1 MTEIMTIDTN
11 NYNAMAKAMGI
22 AGEGTTTPKK
32 SNNLNRLRIWHSPLM
47 GYEEV
52 NGKNKK
58 TEIIEG
64 GSYRLEVLDGDKST
78 FYYANEMSVRPF
90 MQRFMYRRYVAN
102 TNAKQGEPKGTYQ
115 RTIMADSLNMDLK
128 DNTGKFNC
136 GKPTGYV
143 KDFKALPS
151 DMQDLIRQINRVR
164 VVFGT
169 VQLIGAK
176 DSNGD
181 DVSLEPLPFIWE
193 IDNKDAYK
201 TVGEQ
206 FTEFTKKQR
215 LPLQHSI
222 YFDKTEENPLPN
234 GSSFY
239 TPVAKLDMTKSLDIS
254 SEDQKLFSDFMD
266 WVKNFNDYIYKDWD
280 EKAYANQKESSQ
292 EDIDTVEQFIDV
304 ELEEGAA

>member
-1 MTEIMTIDTN
+1 MTIDTN

-22 AGEGTTTPKK
+22 AGEGSSTPKK

-151 DMQDLIRQINRVR
+151 DMQDLIRQIKRVR

>member
-1 MTEIMTIDTN
+1 MTIDTN

-64 GSYRLEVLDGDKST
+64 GAYRLEVLDGDTST

-115 RTIMADSLNMDLK
+115 RTIMADTLNMDLK

-151 DMQDLIRQINRVR
+151 DMQDLIRQIKRVR

-169 VQLIGAK
+169 VQLVGAK
-176 DSNGD
+176 
-181 DVSLEPLPFIWE
+181 DVSLESLPFIWE

-201 TVGEQ
+201 TVGDQ

-222 YFDKTEENPLPN
+222 YFDQTEENPLPN

-239 TPVAKLDMTKSLDIS
+239 TPVAKIDMTKSLDIS
-254 SEDQKLFSDFMD
+254 NEDQKLFSDFMD

-304 ELEEGAA
+304 ELEEGVA

>member
-151 DMQDLIRQINRVR
+151 DMQDLIRQIKRVR

-280 EKAYANQKESSQ
+280 EKAYANQKESSKK
-292 EDIDTVEQFIDV
+292 T
-304 ELEEGAA
+304 LTLLSSLLMLN